1 MTEPEES
8 REKAPKT
15 DAVLFK
21 GDEKDIDDMKREEEE
36 DDLKKEEARRR
47 ERRTR
52 D

>member
-21 GDEKDIDDMKREEEE
+21 GDEKDLDEMKRQEE
-36 DDLKKEEARRR
+36 DELKENARRERDEGRRR
-47 ERRTR
+47 E
-52 D
+52 

>member
-21 GDEKDIDDMKREEEE
+21 GDEKDLDDMKRQ
-36 DDLKKEEARRR
+36 EEAELKENARRDRDDSSRR
-47 ERRTR
+47 E
-52 D
+52 

>member
-1 MTEPEES
+1 MSEPEES

-21 GDEKDIDDMKREEEE
+21 GDEKDLEAIKRQEE
-36 DDLKKEEARRR
+36 DELKENARRDR
-47 ERRTR
+47 DDDRRR